1 MGDVDSNGLDWQLLE
16 SLYEVA
22 SELPEPQ
29 RATFVETACA
39 GDDPLRRELQ
49 ALLSLSPPAGRFF
62 SRMGSA
68 VRAAMPDA
76 APPSTD
82 PLSGTTIGHYRI
94 EQRLGA
100 GGMGIVYRA
109 YDVRL
114 QRVVALKFLP
124 PHVSTEDTANRRFF
138 IEARAAAALDHPNIC
153 TIFEVG
159 EMAEPG
165 PFIAM
170 AYYAGETLDRT
181 LQRGRLEI
189 PLAVEYA
196 LQIAR
201 GLAAA
206 HQRGIVHRD
215 IKPGN
220 VMITA
225 DGVVKILDFGLARPP
240 DAART
245 RSDGIFGT
253 VAYMAPERAF
263 GHAADHRTDLWSL
276 GVTFYEMV
284 TGQRPFRRDS
294 EAAVLYAIAHEEPL
308 SPDALRPD
316 LPTPVVQIIQK
327 LLQKDPANRYP
338 DAGMFIA
345 DLEGVDTSSWVPAAG
360 PVSVVSSGGGVNR
373 PAGREPP
380 RAAERRSAPRLLS
393 RRRIQVIGSG
403 LGTLIATALIGFAIQ
418 ARSGPASPGTSIDMP
433 NVAVLYFQDNT
444 DSGDPPGW
452 LANALTSS
460 LIGALVNVQGISPLS
475 MNAVRPYRDSPR
487 PAPAIAADLGA
498 EWLIDGFIDRIGGR
512 VVATVEL
519 IEGATGRR
527 LADREVPRPL
537 GEERAL
543 IEEVVRVAIEMLRDR
558 LGSEMRLGR
567 WQAGTTDSVAF
578 RLLHIAIGEVEEAD
592 RLAASANPRSG
603 WARLRRADSTLAR
616 SAEADRD
623 WPEPLIERGWVA
635 NKAARLAFGIGAP
648 RDSVEA
654 VLERGIEY
662 SSVALRRRGELPR
675 ALEVRGVLRHTSW
688 LLLAPHPDTTAAQ
701 QLLTEAERD
710 LRDALEANPDLA
722 RALNALSAIE
732 HVQGRLDEALITTER
747 AYRADRFL
755 APEEVLGRLFNIT
768 FETGADA
775 AAADWC
781 TEIGNR
787 FPESWFI
794 AHCRLMLMAWSPASV
809 ANPDSAWR
817 WVEQFASDAPE
828 AIRSSV
834 RAELEILAAGVLARA
849 GQGDSAQRVLDRAR
863 AASSQAPL
871 AADDNS
877 RISRLQQEAGVRVLL
892 SQSETALQL
901 LDEYLTHRPESR
913 NSLARSRRF
922 RSLATDPRLGGPG
935 GIP

>member
-22 SELPEPQ
+22 SELAEPE

-39 GDDPLRRELQ
+39 GDDRLRRELQ

-62 SRMGSA
+62 SRMGIA
-68 VRAAMPDA
+68 VRAAVPDA
-76 APPSTD
+76 DPASTD
-82 PLSGTTIGHYRI
+82 PLIGATIGHYRI

-170 AYYAGETLDRT
+170 AYYAGETLERT

-189 PLAVEYA
+189 PLAVDCA

-245 RSDGIFGT
+245 RSEGIFGT

-284 TGQRPFRRDS
+284 TGQRPFRRNS

-338 DAGMFIA
+338 DAGMVIA
-345 DLEGVDTSSWVPAAG
+345 DLEAVDTSSWVPAAG

-373 PAGREPP
+373 PAGRELP
-380 RAAERRSAPRLLS
+380 RAADRRSAPRLLT
-393 RRRIQVIGSG
+393 RRRIQVIGAG
-403 LGTLIATALIGFAIQ
+403 LGTLIAAALIGFAIR
-418 ARSGPASPGTSIDMP
+418 ARSGPASTGTGSDVP

-444 DSGDPPGW
+444 DSDGPSGW

-527 LADREVPRPL
+527 LADREVPRPV

-543 IEEVVRVAIEMLRDR
+543 IEEVVRVAIEMLRER

-592 RLAASANPRSG
+592 RLAASANPQSG

-623 WPEPLIERGWVA
+623 WPEPLIERAWVA
-635 NKAARLAFGIGAP
+635 NKAARMAFGIAGQ

-654 VLERGIEY
+654 AFERGIEY
-662 SSVALRRRGELPR
+662 ASAALRRRMDVPR
-675 ALEVRGVLRHTSW
+675 ALEVLGVLRYTSW
-688 LLLAPHPDTTAAQ
+688 LLVPPPDTLAAQ
-701 QLLTEAERD
+701 RLLSEAERD

-732 HVQGRLDEALITTER
+732 YAQGRFDEALITTER

-755 APEEVLGRLFNIT
+755 APEEVLARLFSIT
-768 FETGADA
+768 FETAADA

-781 TEIGNR
+781 AEYGNR

-817 WVEQFASDAPE
+817 WVEQAASDAPE
-828 AIRSSV
+828 VSRASV

-849 GQGDSAQRVLDRAR
+849 GQGDSAQRVLDRVR

-892 SQSETALQL
+892 RQSETALQL
-901 LDEYLTHRPESR
+901 LAEYLTHRPESR

-922 RSLATDPRLGGPG
+922 RSLATDPRLGGPV